1 MRSGCRLG
9 YSAGSVRTVRF
20 GVRFELD
27 PTSAREEYH
36 VTTVIGYTR
45 VSTEEQGR
53 SGLGLEAQHHAI
65 ASHAVSKGWEVI
77 WLTDEGLSARSLA
90 RPALQEALAMLRDGH
105 ADALVVSKLDRLSR
119 SVQDFA
125 GLLALAR
132 KQRCAVTALDVG
144 VDTTTS
150 GGELV
155 ANVMASVAQW
165 ERRVIGERT
174 SLALQ
179 AAQARG
185 VRVGR
190 PLSLSKEAE
199 QRVFELRALGL
210 SVARVAAQ
218 LNEEAVPTA
227 HGGKAWHATT
237 VSRILKR
244 AAELR

>member
-1 MRSGCRLG
+1 M
-9 YSAGSVRTVRF
+9 
-20 GVRFELD
+20 
-27 PTSAREEYH
+27 
-36 VTTVIGYTR
+36 TTIIGYTR
-45 VSTEEQGR
+45 ASTEEQGR

-77 WLTDEGLSARSLA
+77 WLTDEGTSARSLA

-132 KQRCAVTALDVG
+132 KQRWAVNALDVG

-155 ANVMASVAQW
+155 ANVMTSVAQW

-190 PLSLSKEAE
+190 PRALSQEAE

-218 LNEEAVPTA
+218 LNEEEVPTA

-244 AAELR
+244 TAEVG

>member
-1 MRSGCRLG
+1 
-9 YSAGSVRTVRF
+9 
-20 GVRFELD
+20 
-27 PTSAREEYH
+27 
-36 VTTVIGYTR
+36 
-45 VSTEEQGR
+45 
-53 SGLGLEAQHHAI
+53 
-65 ASHAVSKGWEVI
+65 
-77 WLTDEGLSARSLA
+77 
-90 RPALQEALAMLRDGH
+90 
-105 ADALVVSKLDRLSR
+105 
-119 SVQDFA
+119 
-125 GLLALAR
+125 
-132 KQRCAVTALDVG
+132 

-165 ERRVIGERT
+165 ERRVIGGRT

-190 PLSLSKEAE
+190 PRSLSKEAE

-218 LNEEAVPTA
+218 LNEETVPTA

-244 AAELR
+244 TAEAR

>member
-1 MRSGCRLG
+1 M
-9 YSAGSVRTVRF
+9 
-20 GVRFELD
+20 
-27 PTSAREEYH
+27 
-36 VTTVIGYTR
+36 
-45 VSTEEQGR
+45 
-53 SGLGLEAQHHAI
+53 
-65 ASHAVSKGWEVI
+65 I
-77 WLTDEGLSARSLA
+77 WLTDEGMSARSLA

-132 KQRCAVTALDVG
+132 KQRWAVNALDVG

-190 PLSLSKEAE
+190 PRSLSKEAE

-210 SVARVAAQ
+210 SVRPGRRAAERGSCAHRARRQGVARNDR
-218 LNEEAVPTA
+218 LPHPRA
-227 HGGKAWHATT
+227 HGGGPLMAHVREVERKTGRAYEVRWRDGGKFRQRSFTLSA
-237 VSRILKR
+237 SRAVRSDGGEPEGTRPGNR
-244 AAELR
+244 AVGGAKQEL

>member
-1 MRSGCRLG
+1 M
-9 YSAGSVRTVRF
+9 
-20 GVRFELD
+20 
-27 PTSAREEYH
+27 
-36 VTTVIGYTR
+36 TTVIGYTR